1 MLGLAQG
8 RDEFPINPL
17 SPAVGSRS
25 LATRAVGA
33 MALVEGDGHF
43 IPFGPKP
50 RSCTYQ
56 VATSRTYRV
65 ALRASDHAGG
75 SMNTENWLL
84 VLAAQEGLGLRQVFW
99 RDPLQLI

>member
-8 RDEFPINPL
+8 RDEFPINTL

-43 IPFGPKP
+43 IPSGPKP
-50 RSCTYQ
+50 RSCTYR

-65 ALRASDHAGG
+65 AFRASDHAGG
-75 SMNTENWLL
+75 SMTIENWLL
-84 VLAAQEGLGLRQVFW
+84 IFVTQAGLGAKQVLW
-99 RDPLQLI
+99 RDPLQPI